1 MADRRIGFTRASPAT
16 PFAPGFP
23 PCPSVNCVFSG
34 VTSVRS
40 KTIPHPQF
48 PNCPLFTLLLK
59 PRQRAALPTPK
70 SRSFSF
76 LPTSLFST
84 SSALFPPTG
93 NPQLAL
99 FQSLPHSFPSHGR
112 GWGGFDDPSCS
123 SHPVC
128 AFLAPHD
135 PSCKLFS
142 SVLAPFHRICTPMHT
157 SRNDESRKITFIPV
171 GPTAAASRS
180 ANP

>member
-1 MADRRIGFTRASPAT
+1 MADRRIGFTHASQGS
-16 PFAPGFP
+16 PFARDFP
-23 PCPSVNCVFSG
+23 PCSSVNSVSS
-34 VTSVRS
+34 VVNSVRS
-40 KTIPHPQF
+40 RSFPHPQF
-48 PNCPLFTLLLK
+48 PNSPLFTLSLK
-59 PRQRAALPTPK
+59 SRQRVTPPTPK
-70 SRSFSF
+70 SRPSTFQ
-76 LPTSLFST
+76 PTPLFSI
-84 SSALFPPTG
+84 SSALFSPTG